1 MTENYERSER
11 SADNCAECDESAAGT
26 EYYVSSLREEDSAVY
41 AELLS
46 EAGEVTRLRLT
57 PRLWEKQCLSR
68 GDTLSRGKYEQLCRL
83 SERCEAVTRA
93 LFILSDSMCSRRRLI
108 MKLTSR
114 GFSREAAEYAAQL
127 AVRRGYLDEVAQ
139 AESIAQRQVTK
150 CFRGR
155 ARVVSEL
162 ISKGYPSQT
171 ARDAAAAVPQE
182 LYEEA
187 LERALAKKCKG
198 GVPTERAEREK
209 LIAALCR
216 AGFASSEVRRLLDE
230 WARE

>member
-1 MTENYERSER
+1 MTDNERRARPAGE
-11 SADNCAECDESAAGT
+11 CGECDECGAGT
-26 EYYVSSLREEDSAVY
+26 EYYVSSLREEDHAVY

-68 GDTLSRGKYEQLCRL
+68 GDTLSREKYEQLCRL

-114 GFSREAAEYAAQL
+114 GFSRESAEYAAAL
-127 AVRRGYLDEVAQ
+127 AVRRGYLDEASQ

-155 ARVVSEL
+155 SRVVSEL

-171 ARDAAAAVPQE
+171 AREAANAVPQE

-198 GVPTERAEREK
+198 GVPTDRAQREK
-209 LIAALCR
+209 LVAALCR

-230 WARE
+230 WERE